1 MIVYQ
6 RPPRPPPPRPPRPA
20 NIFGNYLLSI
30 YDNLFNF
37 SYYLLRNFL
46 YLHHL
51 GVRHRHDDLHVV
63 QRVQTEVIDEV
74 TVQGQLVRGDL
85 RSEG

>member
-1 MIVYQ
+1 MVSDVFSNES
-6 RPPRPPPPRPPRPA
+6 RGDKFFCVLVR
-20 NIFGNYLLSI
+20 
-30 YDNLFNF
+30 NLEAE
-37 SYYLLRNFL
+37 LVL
-46 YLHHL
+46 
-51 GVRHRHDDLHVV
+51 HRHDDLHVV

>member
-1 MIVYQ
+1 MVGHVFSDQSRRYK
-6 RPPRPPPPRPPRPA
+6 
-20 NIFGNYLLSI
+20 FLSVFI
-30 YDNLFNF
+30 WNLK
-37 SYYLLRNFL
+37 SKLV
-46 YLHHL
+46 LHC
-51 GVRHRHDDLHVV
+51 HDDLHVV

>member
-1 MIVYQ
+1 MVSDVFSNES
-6 RPPRPPPPRPPRPA
+6 RGDKFLCVLVR
-20 NIFGNYLLSI
+20 
-30 YDNLFNF
+30 NLEAE
-37 SYYLLRNFL
+37 LV
-46 YLHHL
+46 LHC
-51 GVRHRHDDLHVV
+51 HDDLHVV